1 MRKPCDS
8 GSVLAEGHRSRLCS
22 LLALITS
29 FFFFSFSP
37 HAGGSYIGPERWVNE
52 LLCFCVCVCVCV
64 CLRGFSLEGV
74 GCWLVMLGDDS
85 RKGQNGVNARMKM

>member
-52 LLCFCVCVCVCV
+52 LLCFCVCVCVSAWV
-64 CLRGFSLEGV
+64 QSGGGGLLV
-74 GCWLVMLGDDS
+74 GDAG
-85 RKGQNGVNARMKM
+85 G